1 MGNKTD
7 KADATPKEPVGLKGL
22 PKGVIGKAVKVT
34 DNTPIVPVAVLLGTD
49 CRILASK
56 GYGRCVAL
64 CQQGGR
70 FRIEGATE
78 LQNLQVTTGTAGKS
92 YTRTPDRFAR
102 KLGVDSIVRGKAAIE
117 KLWSENEE
125 LAKQLPIVTV
135 IDGLLG

>member
-1 MGNKTD
+1 MADKDKKT
-7 KADATPKEPVGLKGL
+7 ESQSLKGL
-22 PKGVIGKAVKVT
+22 PKGAISRPAVVA

-64 CQQGGR
+64 CQQGDR

-78 LQNLQVTTGTAGKS
+78 LQNLQVTVGTAGKS
-92 YTRTPDRFAR
+92 YSRTPDRFAR

-117 KLWSENEE
+117 KLWTENPD
-125 LAKQLPIVTV
+125 LAKQLPVATV
-135 IDGLLG
+135 LDGLLG